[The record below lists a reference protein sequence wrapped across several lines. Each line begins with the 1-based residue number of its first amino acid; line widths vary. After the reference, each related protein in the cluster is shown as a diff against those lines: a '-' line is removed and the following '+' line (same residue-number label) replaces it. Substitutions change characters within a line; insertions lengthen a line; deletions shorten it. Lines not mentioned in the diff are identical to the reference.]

1 MFLNLAYP
9 PNQQCGKRFS
19 RVTVTGYTGGIGTG
33 ASNLQLSRQGKNAVA
48 GEACR
53 ACRSS

>member
-1 MFLNLAYP
+1 MFLKLAYP
-9 PNQQCGKRFS
+9 PNQQCRKRFS